1 MLVLVLVVLVVVV
14 WWVEG
19 GGENAHLGLYAF
31 HGLYAFTA
39 YTPIGLYALALL
51 SRPIA

>member
-1 MLVLVLVVLVVVV
+1 MLVLVLVLVVLLVVV
-14 WWVEG
+14 WWVE
-19 GGENAHLGLYAF
+19 GENAHLGLYAF